1 MDWYKPWDKLGQ
13 KQLAAING
21 VTGQLD
27 RAHWVQGFAGTGK
40 TLVVTHLMERVAKLK
55 PTSSICFITFTH
67 ALKDLVA
74 SGLQGAV
81 AKRVASKTHTQ
92 FLSERQQ
99 YDYVF
104 LDEAQDISPSDLRR
118 IKGYAGNLIIAGDGD
133 QRIYEKGASE
143 SEITE
148 VLAPR
153 TWKLLEIFR
162 LTKILQKLAQA
173 INPST
178 QLIEGLHS
186 SKTAE
191 VTVALVQFAN
201 TTAESEWMWKK
212 AMKDSRPGHPSVVL
226 FPTHDGIARFA
237 TDVAA
242 SLSLD
247 SPPIPPK
254 PRKGDPPRDY
264 GPFNEFW
271 EGEGV
276 NLMYFGN
283 GFGALAEGDK
293 QPMVYLMTFHSSKGL
308 DFQNVFIPGMR
319 EGATIVGQNALE
331 KDPELDRR
339 LLFVAVTRS
348 SKNLYVSYTG
358 RSPHALLKGLPP
370 GVLNKMSPSDLDSDE
385 DEVEL
390 F

>member
-13 KQLAAING
+13 KQVAAING
-21 VTGQLD
+21 ITGQLD

-40 TLVVTHLMERVAKLK
+40 TLVVTHLMERVVKLK

-81 AKRVASKTHTQ
+81 AKRVTSKTHTQ

-99 YDYVF
+99 YDFVF
-104 LDEAQDISPSDLRR
+104 LDEAQDISPSDLER
-118 IKGYAGNLIIAGDGD
+118 INGYAGNLIIAGDGD
-133 QRIYEKGASE
+133 QRIYPKGASE

-148 VLAPR
+148 VIAPR

-162 LTKILQKLAQA
+162 LTKILQRLAQA

-178 QLIEGLHS
+178 QLIEGLHAA
-186 SKTAE
+186 KTAE
-191 VTVALVQFAN
+191 VTIGLVQFASA
-201 TTAESEWMWKK
+201 TAESVWMWKEAK
-212 AMKDSRPGHPSVVL
+212 RRSRPGHPSVVL

-237 TDVAA
+237 SDVAN
-242 SLSLD
+242 SMSID
-247 SPPIPPK
+247 SPPIPPR
-254 PRKGDPPRDY
+254 PRRGESRDY
-264 GPFNEFW
+264 KPFNEFW
-271 EGEGV
+271 EEAGV
-276 NLMYFGN
+276 NLMYFGS
-283 GFGALAEGDK
+283 GFGALAEGDR

-308 DFQNVFIPGMR
+308 DFRNVFIPGMA
-319 EGATIVGQNALE
+319 EGATIVSRKALE
-331 KDPELDRR
+331 EDPQLDRR

-348 SKNLYVSYTG
+348 SSNLFISYTG

-370 GVLNKMSPSDLDSDE
+370 GVLTKISPSDADSDD
-385 DEVEL
+385 DEEEL